1 MKTQE
6 DFGEYKCKAKN
17 ELGYINQTI
26 NIVEGKKPDMP
37 KVFFIRGLSSD
48 TFDLD
53 VGAKVDPKSVNIMDI
68 NGYRFE
74 LIPKEEFRARNSWNG
89 SMVKDFAI
97 ADGATYLLSPLS
109 ENTTYMVRV
118 AARNAAGHS
127 DWTKTEEFTTLSKTP
142 YVTSAST
149 RASSSFITV
158 KAFALLLIVKLKTVE
173 F

>member
-1 MKTQE
+1 
-6 DFGEYKCKAKN
+6 
-17 ELGYINQTI
+17 
-26 NIVEGKKPDMP
+26 MP

-53 VGAKVDPKSVNIMDI
+53 VGAKVDPKNAHVMQI

-74 LIPKEEFRARNSWNG
+74 LIPKQVFRQQKSWNG
-89 SMVKDFAI
+89 SWVKDFAI

-118 AARNAAGHS
+118 AARNAAGVS
-127 DWTKTEEFTTLSKTP
+127 DWTLTEEFTTLSKQP
-142 YVTSAST
+142 YVTSAAAP
-149 RASSSFITV
+149 RFHSSFIV
-158 KAFALLLIVKLKTVE
+158 SKAFALVFIVTKQIVE

>member
-1 MKTQE
+1 
-6 DFGEYKCKAKN
+6 
-17 ELGYINQTI
+17 
-26 NIVEGKKPDMP
+26 MP

-53 VGAKVDPKSVNIMDI
+53 VGAKVDPKSVNLMDI

-74 LIPKEEFRARNSWNG
+74 LIPREDFRVKNSWDG
-89 SMVKDFAI
+89 SLIKDFAI

-118 AARNAAGHS
+118 AARNAAGLS

-142 YVTSAST
+142 YVTSASA
-149 RASSSFITV
+149 RSCSSFIAA
-158 KAFALLLIVKLKTVE
+158 KAFAFLFIAKLKTVD

>member
-1 MKTQE
+1 
-6 DFGEYKCKAKN
+6 
-17 ELGYINQTI
+17 
-26 NIVEGKKPDMP
+26 MP

-53 VGAKVDPKSVNIMDI
+53 VGAKVDPKSVHIMDI

-74 LIPKEEFRARNSWNG
+74 LIAKQTFRNQKSWNG
-89 SMVKDFAI
+89 SYVKDFAI

-118 AARNAAGHS
+118 AARNAAGVS
-127 DWTKTEEFTTLSKTP
+127 DWTETQEFTTLSKLP
-142 YVTSAST
+142 NITSGAPRFHSLFLV
-149 RASSSFITV
+149 A
-158 KAFALLLIVKLKTVE
+158 KAFALFFIVTRQTVE